1 MSADSQ
7 FVQQL
12 RETTERYL
20 RAVDAWE
27 SEYAKYYRLPVPGQ
41 VSPDLA
47 GFHEIYLNTRKE
59 LQRLLPE
66 ATRLCRRFGFRDVW
80 QSILRVELGAGTP
93 QAGSGTG
100 AIGRGERR
108 EIDKCLDQLEEAVAA
123 PSSGL
128 RTAGP
133 AAPSRRRGLLGWIHE
148 QLF

>member
-1 MSADSQ
+1 MSADST

-12 RETTERYL
+12 REATDRYL

-47 GFHEIYLNTRKE
+47 SFHEIYLNARKE

-66 ATRLCRRFGFRDVW
+66 AIRLCRRFGFRDVW
-80 QSILRVELGAGTP
+80 QAILRVELGAGTP
-93 QAGSGTG
+93 QSGGGGG

-108 EIDKCLDQLEEAVAA
+108 EIEKCLDQLEEVVS
-123 PSSGL
+123 PSSAHL
-128 RTAGP
+128 KTAP
-133 AAPSRRRGLLGWIHE
+133 PDSTTRRRGLLGWIQE